1 MFFMILGTYRKQ
13 TFIDFSLAQG
23 IHDFLM
29 SHCDTR
35 YRSEEIS
42 PQGALESSQRSIGL
56 HQEVQQEHKRWRMKN
71 IYFVA

>member
-13 TFIDFSLAQG
+13 TFIDFS
-23 IHDFLM
+23 HNTKDSTYDFLM

-42 PQGALESSQRSIGL
+42 P
-56 HQEVQQEHKRWRMKN
+56 
-71 IYFVA
+71 YVADLFN